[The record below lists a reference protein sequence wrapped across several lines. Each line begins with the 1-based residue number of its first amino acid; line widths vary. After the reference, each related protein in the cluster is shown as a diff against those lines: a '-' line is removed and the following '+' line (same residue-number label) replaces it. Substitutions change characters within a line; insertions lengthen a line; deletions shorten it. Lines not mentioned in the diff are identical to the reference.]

1 MSSRL
6 NQLINREVSRINKR
20 RGKRKVS
27 KRKASKRKVSKRK
40 VSKRKVSK
48 RKASK
53 RKVSKRK
60 ASKRKASKRKVSKR
74 KASSSYRYM
83 VKKGTRWVFATE
95 ARYKRAA
102 PTRRK
107 RVTVKR

>member
-48 RKASK
+48 RKVSK

-60 ASKRKASKRKVSKR
+60 VSKRKVSKR

-83 VKKGTRWVFATE
+83 VKKGNRWVFATE